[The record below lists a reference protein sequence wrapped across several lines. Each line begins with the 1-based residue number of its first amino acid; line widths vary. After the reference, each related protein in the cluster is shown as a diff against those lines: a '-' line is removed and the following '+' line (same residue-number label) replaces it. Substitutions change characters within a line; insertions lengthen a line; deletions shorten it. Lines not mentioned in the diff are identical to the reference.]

1 MSLKG
6 FAVLYGDQMS
16 ELGITTDE
24 LFQQKSLFDFVVNWE
39 IVVEKKEK
47 KLIKNS
53 VLDFSSLPK
62 ENFIKEKSNQ
72 ITSPMTLKIESP
84 VTKIAAPQVQS
95 QIQAKKPQIAPL
107 QPQVQKTPQISEKK
121 VQSVQKPTAQLKN
134 PTTPLQTLTINKPLI
149 KKPENPSIIPQILK
163 TPVVRTTPTRIEE
176 KKQIQTTSKALE
188 KPSIIK
194 TQQTYRPTPISQ
206 AEQTS
211 PVELKSKPIITTS
224 GFLSIEKNFKSLFTW
239 NTKNWLKEAKIFS
252 ILLVSVLTLFFFFTN
267 AQLVM
272 VMAQDLFSWN
282 GSWDH
287 QLLLEENTM
296 HQSAELKP
304 ETAEELQQL
313 ETQFAKIKQK
323 KLESQTLSATMEEF
337 LDKKWEQHTIDF
349 NTLPPGNRLIIPD
362 LNINAPLIDTEENRV
377 IDFSKENFDEELT
390 KGVVKYP
397 TTPTPGNKGN
407 TLIFGHTSSEWWKK
421 NEYGV
426 IFRNIPKLKAGQKFY
441 VIWNGKKT
449 AYEMVERKVVRPKD
463 VENYYHEFSDKNES
477 YLTLMGCYPIWT
489 ADKRMMVVAKKIEE

>member
-16 ELGITTDE
+16 ELGMTTDE
-24 LFQQKSLFDFVVNWE
+24 IFQQKSLFDFTIDWE
-39 IVVEKKEK
+39 LVVEKKEK
-47 KLIKNS
+47 KLIESS
-53 VLDFSSLPK
+53 VQDFSSLPK

-95 QIQAKKPQIAPL
+95 QIQAKKPQIASL
-107 QPQVQKTPQISEKK
+107 QTQAQKSPQISEIK
-121 VQSVQKPTAQLKN
+121 VQAVQKPATQLKN
-134 PTTPLQTLTINKPLI
+134 STTPLQTPAANKLLI
-149 KKPENPSIIPQILK
+149 KKPENPSVISQIVK
-163 TPVVRTTPTRIEE
+163 TPVVISTPRPIEE
-176 KKQIQTTSKALE
+176 KNLTQTTAKTLE
-188 KPSIIK
+188 KPITIK
-194 TQQTYRPTPISQ
+194 QQQ
-206 AEQTS
+206 AEVFVS
-211 PVELKSKPIITTS
+211 V
-224 GFLSIEKNFKSLFTW
+224 EKNFKSLFTW

-272 VMAQDLFSWN
+272 VMAQDLFSSN

-287 QLLLEENTM
+287 QLLLEENTI

-323 KLESQTLSATMEEF
+323 KLESQTLSTTMEEF

-362 LNINAPLIDTEENRV
+362 LNINAPLVDTEENGV